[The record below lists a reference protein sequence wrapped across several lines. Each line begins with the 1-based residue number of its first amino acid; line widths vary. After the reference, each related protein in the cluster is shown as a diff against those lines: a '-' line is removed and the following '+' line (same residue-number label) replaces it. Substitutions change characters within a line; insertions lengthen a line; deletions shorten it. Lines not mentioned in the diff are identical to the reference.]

1 MVYDLFIW
9 YRMLVIFEKDL
20 ERRKQ
25 NRMFVESRI
34 QTFYA
39 HWNKILEESGGDY
52 VIGKKLTHADF
63 WLASF
68 VQIWD
73 DPMEGNG
80 PVLSPGFQQPSQADA
95 FLNYTD
101 NFPALKAH
109 KEKVTSIP
117 QIKEWIKKRPKTSA

>member
-1 MVYDLFIW
+1 
-9 YRMLVIFEKDL
+9 MLVIFEKDL

-73 DPMEGNG
+73 DPMVIVSG
-80 PVLSPGFQQPSQADA
+80 
-95 FLNYTD
+95 
-101 NFPALKAH
+101 
-109 KEKVTSIP
+109 
-117 QIKEWIKKRPKTSA
+117 